1 MLASGARIDR
11 LYVDEGQLGPFRIF
25 KGNMPYPG
33 YFSFKKRLTLRL
45 VVSRAFGDTVAKRL
59 GVLTVPEV
67 QEFDVTDD
75 LKCIIVGTDGVFEG
89 LEPQEALNCV
99 VSKEDPQD
107 ASEALTK
114 ESLIGMDNVE
124 VDDNTTNIVLFIE

>member
-1 MLASGARIDR
+1 
-11 LYVDEGQLGPFRIF
+11 
-25 KGNMPYPG
+25 
-33 YFSFKKRLTLRL
+33 
-45 VVSRAFGDTVAKRL
+45 
-59 GVLTVPEV
+59 
-67 QEFDVTDD
+67 

-99 VSKEDPQD
+99 VSKDDPQD